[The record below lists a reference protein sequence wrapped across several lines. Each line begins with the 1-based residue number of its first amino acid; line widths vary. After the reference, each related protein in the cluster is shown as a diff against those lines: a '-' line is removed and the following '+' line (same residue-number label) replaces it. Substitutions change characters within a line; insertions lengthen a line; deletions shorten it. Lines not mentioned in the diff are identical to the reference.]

1 MKRKIK
7 TYTTKTLL
15 FLKSRRHL
23 YSIGLDGTLRLRL
36 PYNNKLIFLKLV
48 HFSYCSTILSLRTEN
63 ATFLFRARG
72 TRQQLKS
79 KPNRYPIVNCCTL
92 RWWIRLIDG
101 IMEYDSFFFLGGKST
116 YVAMRSRKPF
126 VRQIDFTDVRFFPNR
141 IAAALTKV
149 AALCFRL
156 TVHLEL
162 RLWFLQLSS
171 FSGLHVCLGKEQWGR
186 YGTGNNTNAG

>member
-101 IMEYDSFFFLGGKST
+101 IMEYDSFFFRGEEHLCCYAKPQAVCASNRLYRCAFFSQSYCCGLNESGRFMLST
-116 YVAMRSRKPF
+116 HCPSGIAF
-126 VRQIDFTDVRFFPNR
+126 VIPSAVVVFGPARVPR
-141 IAAALTKV
+141 
-149 AALCFRL
+149 
-156 TVHLEL
+156 
-162 RLWFLQLSS
+162 
-171 FSGLHVCLGKEQWGR
+171 
-186 YGTGNNTNAG
+186 